1 MSSPA
6 AGAPQPQSR
15 DVRTLVLLRHG
26 KSAYPPGV
34 SDHDRPLAPR
44 GRREAALAGQWI
56 MRNAPTL
63 DYILCSSAARTR
75 QTLEATGLVTPTVL
89 VDVSSSIYEA
99 YPEELLELIT
109 AAPQADRTLLLVGH
123 APGVP
128 GLAEALAGPGS
139 NTEALQSMDAKFPT
153 SALAV
158 LEVDGAWSDVGDGT
172 GRLVDFVVPRA

>member
-6 AGAPQPQSR
+6 AGAPQSQST

-44 GRREAALAGQWI
+44 GRREAALAGKWI
-56 MRNAPTL
+56 TRNAPTP
-63 DYILCSSAARTR
+63 DYIMCSSAARTR
-75 QTLEATGLVTPTVL
+75 QTLEATGLATPTVL
-89 VDVSSSIYEA
+89 VDFTSSIYEA
-99 YPEELLELIT
+99 YPEELLELVT
-109 AAPQADRTLLLVGH
+109 AAPLADRTVLLVGH

-128 GLAEALAGPGS
+128 GLAEMLAGPGS
-139 NTEALQSMDAKFPT
+139 DTDALRNLESKFPT

-158 LEVDGAWSDVGDGT
+158 LTVQGRWADFGAGAAT
-172 GRLVDFVVPRA
+172 LVDFVVPRA

>member
-6 AGAPQPQSR
+6 AGTPHPLSPG
-15 DVRTLVLLRHG
+15 VRTLVLLRHG

-44 GRREAALAGQWI
+44 GRREAALAGKWI
-56 MRNAPTL
+56 EQHVPQL

-75 QTLEATGLVTPTVL
+75 QTLEATGLATPTVL
-89 VDVSSSIYEA
+89 VDFTSSIYEA
-99 YPEELLELIT
+99 YPDELLDLVT
-109 AAPQADRTLLLVGH
+109 AAPPADRTVLLVGH

-128 GLAEALAGPGS
+128 GLAEMLAGPGS
-139 NTEALQSMDAKFPT
+139 NTDALHAMETKFPT

-158 LEVDGAWSDVGDGT
+158 LVVEGEWTDAGEAGA
-172 GRLVDFVVPRA
+172 RLIDFVVPRA

>member
-1 MSSPA
+1 MSSAEP
-6 AGAPQPQSR
+6 PSR

-44 GRREAALAGQWI
+44 GRREAALAGAWI
-56 MRNAPTL
+56 LRNAPTL

-75 QTLEATGLVTPTVL
+75 QTLEASGLVTPTVL

-99 YPEELLELIT
+99 YPDELLELIT
-109 AAPQADRTLLLVGH
+109 AAPPADRTLLLVGH

-128 GLAEALAGPGS
+128 GLAEMLAGPES
-139 NTEALQSMDAKFPT
+139 DTEALRNMDAKFPT
-153 SALAV
+153 SALALLQV
-158 LEVDGAWSDVGDGT
+158 QGPWADVGSGT
-172 GRLVDFVVPRA
+172 ARLVDFVVPRA